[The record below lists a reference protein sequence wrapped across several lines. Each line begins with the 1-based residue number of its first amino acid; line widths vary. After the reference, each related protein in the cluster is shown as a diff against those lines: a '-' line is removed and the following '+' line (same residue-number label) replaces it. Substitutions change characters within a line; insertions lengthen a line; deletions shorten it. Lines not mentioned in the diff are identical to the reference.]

1 MAHRVAVVGG
11 GINGGTAAALLAEA
25 GVDVTLIDAT
35 AVGAG
40 ASGRNSGT
48 IQHPFDPVLLV
59 LHLETI
65 EAYRRL
71 TELDEAFD
79 FPAEPAGVL
88 LLTDDLAAA
97 ASRASELADTYPDL
111 TPEVLDASAVSR
123 LEPGLAPG
131 WAAVRVETG
140 YPVVPEAATQ
150 AMVARAL
157 RAGAA
162 VRIGRAAQPWVDG
175 DTLRGVTF
183 NDGETLS
190 ADAVVVAG
198 GPWTPEILGLDPPWP
213 AISRTWGVT
222 VQVALTDPPGHILE
236 EGVVHTINVPS
247 GHAGSLFS
255 MVTANGVGTVGST
268 FVADEPDPNEWAP
281 RLVARG
287 AAFVPALAEAPIG
300 DVRLCARPQSE
311 DGRPFI
317 GPVPDIEGLF
327 VCAGHGPWGMSTG
340 PASAAMVVEQIL
352 GRGNRIPPELSASRS
367 GMRNWALTWRLPGRR

>member
-1 MAHRVAVVGG
+1 MAQRIVVIGG
-11 GINGGTAAALLAEA
+11 GIVGCSAAAFLAEA
-25 GVDVTLIDAT
+25 GAGVTLIEAT

-48 IQHPFDPVLLV
+48 IQHPFDPVLLDI
-59 LHLETI
+59 HLETI
-65 EAYRRL
+65 GAYRSL
-71 TELDEAFD
+71 AETEAAFD
-79 FPAEPAGVL
+79 FPAVPAGVL

-97 ASRASELADTYPDL
+97 SARASELATPYPDL
-111 TPEVLDASAVSR
+111 MPQVLDAPAVTK
-123 LEPGLAPG
+123 LEPSLAAG

-150 AMVARAL
+150 AMAARAL

-162 VRIGRAAQPWVDG
+162 VRIGRAARPWVDNG
-175 DTLRGVTF
+175 TLRGISF
-183 NDGETLS
+183 DDGETQS
-190 ADAVVVAG
+190 ADALLVAG

-222 VQVALTDPPGHILE
+222 VQVGLPDPPSHILE
-236 EGVVHTINVPS
+236 EGVVHTINVPN

-255 MVTANGVGTVGST
+255 MVTAGGVGTVGST
-268 FVADEPDPNEWAP
+268 FVADQPDPEEWAP
-281 RLVARG
+281 RLVERG
-287 AAFVPALAEAPIG
+287 AAFVPALADTPIREI
-300 DVRLCARPQSE
+300 RLCARPQSV

-317 GPVPDIEGLF
+317 GPVPGIDGLF

-352 GRGNRIPPELSASRS
+352 GGKDRVPEDLRANRAI
-367 GMRNWALTWRLPGRR
+367 